1 MMIDTELV
9 FSSAQALAVGTG
21 TTYSTNSIDQDP
33 STPLSA
39 PVNLDAYVAPF
50 LFVRVATT
58 FTSGGAGTL
67 QVTLETDNDPAF
79 GTTTIVMSSAV
90 YALAAL
96 TAKAVLV
103 KNRLP
108 SALKRYL
115 RVGYVVGTA
124 AMTAGACDAMI
135 VNDIDKLY
143 S

>member
-1 MMIDTELV
+1 MIIDNSLV
-9 FSSAQALAVGTG
+9 FSSAQALAVAAG
-21 TTYSTNSIDQDP
+21 TTYSTNSVDQDP
-33 STPLSA
+33 TTAVAA

-50 LFVRVATT
+50 LFVRVATA
-58 FTSGGAGTL
+58 FTSGGAATL

-79 GTTTIVMSSAV
+79 GTATIVMSSPV

-108 SALKRYL
+108 SGLKRYL

-124 AMTAGACDAMI
+124 TTTAGACDAMI
-135 VNDIDKLY
+135 VHDIDKFY